1 VEDYPTQ
8 KIYVSYFN
16 FYNET
21 MGEIDVN
28 KIEDDVVEEYIAPW
42 NEDAI
47 IMLERLSQ
55 EIFWQSSQEI
65 YLRWILNEIK
75 AINAKWDK
83 KTPSDS
89 EKLLKYLQAIDNIM
103 WFSKDKRDVKIVT
116 QMGSMSDIMW
126 KIRD

>member
-1 VEDYPTQ
+1 
-8 KIYVSYFN
+8 
-16 FYNET
+16 

>member
-1 VEDYPTQ
+1 MPLRKFMCLILIFTT
-8 KIYVSYFN
+8 KL
-16 FYNET
+16 

-28 KIEDDVVEEYIAPW
+28 KVEDDIVEEYIAPG
-42 NEDAI
+42 NEGAI
-47 IMLERLSQ
+47 EMLERLSE
-55 EIFWQSSQEI
+55 EIFWMTPQEI

-83 KTPSDS
+83 KSPSDS
-89 EKLLKYLQAIDNIM
+89 EKLLKYLQAIDSIM

>member
-1 VEDYPTQ
+1 MVYFTQ
-8 KIYVSYFN
+8 RVYVSYFN
-16 FYNET
+16 VNDET

-28 KIEDDVVEEYIAPW
+28 KIDDDIVEEYVAPN

-47 IMLERLSQ
+47 EMLWRLSQ
-55 EIFWQSSQEI
+55 EIFWQTPQEI

-89 EKLLKYLQAIDNIM
+89 EKLLKYLQAIDSIM

>member
-1 VEDYPTQ
+1 
-8 KIYVSYFN
+8 
-16 FYNET
+16 

-28 KIEDDVVEEYIAPW
+28 KIEDDIVEEYIAPN

-47 IMLERLSQ
+47 EMLWRLSQ
-55 EIFWQSSQEI
+55 EIFWMTPQEI

-83 KTPSDS
+83 KSPSDS

>member
-1 VEDYPTQ
+1 
-8 KIYVSYFN
+8 
-16 FYNET
+16 

-28 KIEDDVVEEYIAPW
+28 KIEDDIVEEYVAPN

-47 IMLERLSQ
+47 EMLWRLSQ
-55 EIFWQSSQEI
+55 EIFWMTPQEI

-75 AINAKWDK
+75 AINDKWEK
-83 KTPSDS
+83 KTAQDS
-89 EKLLKYLQAIDNIM
+89 EKLLRYLQTIDWIM